1 MVHDNYF
8 QAQWKWT
15 WGQIE
20 FNWQEV
26 EKKGLNNGQK
36 LLQKRNKTEEPSSLK
51 ALQSSKNF

>member
-1 MVHDNYF
+1 MTITFRHSGSEPG
-8 QAQWKWT
+8 AK
-15 WGQIE
+15 IE